1 MTIIRISDSS
11 LLELLRADLLSRPDV
26 IAEIMAPDRLRVSV
40 LGSYSESAMRMAILL
55 RVRAWEAAQRSRG
68 VDVEVDLE

>member
-1 MTIIRISDSS
+1 MTVIRISDSS

-26 IAEIMAPDRLRVSV
+26 IAEIVAPDRLRVSV